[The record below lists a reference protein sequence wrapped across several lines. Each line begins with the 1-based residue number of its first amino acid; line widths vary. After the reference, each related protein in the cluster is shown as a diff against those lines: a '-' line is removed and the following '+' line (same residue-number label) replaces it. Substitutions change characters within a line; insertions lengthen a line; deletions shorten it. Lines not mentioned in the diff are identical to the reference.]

1 MMVASGE
8 WARWRGPQ
16 EKEYRGG
23 AHRRKIPSS
32 GRGGGQRVVVLVSR
46 HQQPHAHART
56 RPPLPGPAGA
66 RPCRPTVVARAAVV
80 LSPRTSASLH
90 QHHLLRQRTLHR
102 LVPVGMD
109 AFRHIWFVSRPGPP
123 CLGRPGPPCL
133 GRPGPPCLGR
143 PDPGPLVLQQPPDE
157 KPFRYV

>member
-90 QHHLLRQRTLHR
+90 FTNTTCCASGLSIGSSPLEWTRSGTSGSFRGLDLHASGD
-102 LVPVGMD
+102 LDLHASADLIQVHS
-109 AFRHIWFVSRPGPP
+109 FFSN
-123 CLGRPGPPCL
+123 
-133 GRPGPPCLGR
+133 
-143 PDPGPLVLQQPPDE
+143 LQTKNRSDTCD
-157 KPFRYV
+157 

>member
-32 GRGGGQRVVVLVSR
+32 GRGGARLVVLLVSR
-46 HQQPHAHART
+46 QPHART

-80 LSPRTSASLH
+80 LSPRTSASPTSPAAPADSPSARPRWTGRVQAH
-90 QHHLLRQRTLHR
+90 MVRFEAWTSMAKSRTSMPR
-102 LVPVGMD
+102 ETWV
-109 AFRHIWFVSRPGPP
+109 
-123 CLGRPGPPCL
+123 
-133 GRPGPPCLGR
+133 
-143 PDPGPLVLQQPPDE
+143 PLVLQQPPDE
-157 KPFRYV
+157 KPFRYVCSASQVRLLSSS